1 MLKLDGKVI
10 SPRDVV
16 LLESTGNGR
25 TKISL
30 LGGFVVEVNE
40 DLDEVHRVVEL
51 EREAGRERQQE
62 RAKALRLMGKKPK
75 PPKPEGGEGESGA
88 GSAP

>member
-30 LGGFVVEVNE
+30 LGGFVIEVNE

-75 PPKPEGGEGESGA
+75 PAPAPEPESQD
-88 GSAP
+88 